1 MLFIE
6 EWVCSKFKFDT
17 ILKPAINNMDNLVK
31 SLSSNK
37 TIKEFTLSKQSHKKE
52 ELEQI
57 FLSITQAQSII
68 MQTRLISKDGNEL
81 IRVDRL
87 SENTEPFIVPSSK
100 LQNKSDREYF
110 KTVSKM
116 KAQTIWHSK
125 IDLNKENEKVEIPYR
140 PTIRVAMPI
149 FNKDLFT
156 GIVIINLLTDNLF
169 LSIATSTA
177 FKHYIID
184 KDNNYIMHPNTK
196 FSFNKYK
203 NISKKVSD
211 DFPDGFK
218 SSEIYEYSL
227 DDILRN
233 DDDARIIFKIK
244 EDYQEQLV
252 DEIFKTA
259 VIILIL
265 TIVLSL
271 IIAIYISKAPVK
283 TQKALLKAYSKLNE
297 FSKIIDKYIIT
308 ATTKPDS
315 TIVKVSSAFVE
326 TSGYK
331 KDELIGKKMNVI
343 NYPYYDKKV
352 FKELW
357 NTILSGKTWSGE
369 IKNKRK
375 DGSEY
380 WLEQQIVCT
389 MTSDNKIESFV
400 SLGVDISAKK
410 ELEKMASIDKLTG
423 IYNRRM
429 VDEFM
434 NIEIQSSKRHHH
446 KLSIIMLDIDHF
458 KLVND
463 TYWHQTGD
471 KVLSQTTKIISENIR
486 KLDIFGRYGGEEFII
501 ICPDTSIENAFKL
514 AEKLRIAIENFT
526 FSEVGHKTISLGISD
541 FKDNDDANSLIK
553 KADDALYIAKDSGR
567 NKSVIYDVYM

>member
-1 MLFIE
+1 
-6 EWVCSKFKFDT
+6 
-17 ILKPAINNMDNLVK
+17 MDNLVK

-463 TYWHQTGD
+463 TYGHQTGD